1 MTKALAWR
9 PLLGPKPE
17 VLLELEVHPTLV
29 VISQRSDAG
38 GHVSQLDRLKI
49 KCLEAG
55 NYCNALVTVYSL

>member
-1 MTKALAWR
+1 
-9 PLLGPKPE
+9 LGPKPE

>member
-1 MTKALAWR
+1 
-9 PLLGPKPE
+9 LGPKPE

-38 GHVSQLDRLKI
+38 GHVSQLDRLK
-49 KCLEAG
+49 CLEAG